1 VIRRGGAATTK
12 PPFRPGAGALR
23 VFGGGALPC
32 RAIAVSWAKREQAMS
47 MRDLILYVVIPFNVI
62 LILVIYYWFF

>member
-1 VIRRGGAATTK
+1 MIRRGGAATTK
-12 PPFRPGAGALR
+12 PPFRPGAGAFR
-23 VFGGGALPC
+23 VSGALPC